1 MALPKLNTTV
11 PKYKILV
18 PSLNKEVT
26 VRPFLVKEEKVLL
39 IALESQDP
47 QQIAMS
53 MLDVV
58 RGCIIDEID
67 ANKLTGYDI
76 EYLFLQLRAKSV
88 GETTKVN
95 LKCEKCQGETEVDI
109 DLTKIK
115 MSGQTKDNQI
125 KITDDITVE
134 MQHPTFSSM
143 MRNEKALGTNTTE
156 QAFALIK
163 ESVVCVMTEEER
175 IPMSETRHEE
185 FQEFLESMTQA
196 QFGKIRG
203 YVESIPKLTHNAGF
217 TCAHCNA
224 KNEMLLEGMQS
235 FL

>member
-67 ANKLTGYDI
+67 ASKLTGYDV

-125 KITDDITVE
+125 KITDNITVE

-185 FQEFLESMTQA
+185 FQEFLESMTQE
-196 QFGKIRG
+196 QFGRVRE
-203 YVESIPKLTHNAGF
+203 YVESIPKLTHTAGY
-217 TCAHCNA
+217 TCSHCNA

>member
-95 LKCEKCQGETEVDI
+95 
-109 DLTKIK
+109 
-115 MSGQTKDNQI
+115 
-125 KITDDITVE
+125 
-134 MQHPTFSSM
+134 
-143 MRNEKALGTNTTE
+143 
-156 QAFALIK
+156 
-163 ESVVCVMTEEER
+163 
-175 IPMSETRHEE
+175 
-185 FQEFLESMTQA
+185 
-196 QFGKIRG
+196 
-203 YVESIPKLTHNAGF
+203 
-217 TCAHCNA
+217 
-224 KNEMLLEGMQS
+224 
-235 FL
+235 